1 MDYKQ
6 TAKILAQQI
15 KMLDMLVDTIQTS
28 QEDCEPTIKFIENF
42 MEMEKVKEKEQL
54 LLSKIFHN
62 WKNLYWVNKKEE
74 SERYLDIVSGIRED
88 TEKQLL
94 KEQFTLK
101 ALGLSEKSE
110 PNGFIISLIAE
121 WNTTCWLHINRYW
134 QGAENKW
141 QKDTHDWVKNYC
153 ESDHCIIDD
162 LGYNIEFALK
172 RSGME
177 NTWNEDKNCEPAGVI
192 VSKMKGLEYLG
203 LGEFALTL
211 WENQDDDDLHED
223 MDADDWEGVIVE
235 ADIDKIQ
242 EVFDSCIFWEIK
254 TTNPQEDRYIVCYNN

>member
-177 NTWNEDKNCEPAGVI
+177 NLWNEDKNCEPAGVI

-254 TTNPQEDRYIVCYNN
+254 TTNQQEDRYIVCYNN

>member
-177 NTWNEDKNCEPAGVI
+177 NLWNEDKNCEPAGVI